1 MTEIDAKMDGL
12 TGPSQRFH
20 HIFYEL
26 LNCPDGARVRKAD
39 LVDEFNSDSSTIQSD
54 IRFFRDNHL
63 IDPSVQKGY
72 KPEPRFFQVWDFL
85 RRRDPIKYRFDVTY
99 KKVFAI

>member
-1 MTEIDAKMDGL
+1 MANTASDERI
-12 TGPSQRFH
+12 RFH

-26 LNCPDGARVRKAD
+26 LNCPDNSRVRKSD
-39 LVDEFNSDSSTIQSD
+39 LADEFDVKPTTIQSD

-72 KPEPRFFQVWDFL
+72 KPEPRFFQVWDYL
-85 RRRDPIKYRFDVTY
+85 RRRDREKYRFDVAY
-99 KKVFAI
+99 KKIFV